1 LARLRFLLPEYSEA
15 VLIGLTGGIASGK
28 TTVANRWAELG
39 AEIIDADELAREVV
53 APGSEGL
60 REIATSFGSNFVQPD
75 GTLNRALLAD
85 TIFMDADKRR
95 LLEAITHP
103 RIRQLALQRLSAA
116 GDRPV
121 VYVIPLLVESAS
133 TLPFDTVVTVSAPE
147 SVRLDRMIKNRG
159 LSPELAQARLGAQA
173 SDSEREA
180 VANHVINSDCSLA
193 ELIARADNLW
203 AKLTAAG
210 S

>member
-1 LARLRFLLPEYSEA
+1 

-39 AEIIDADELAREVV
+39 AEIVDADELARTVV

-60 REIATSFGSNFVQPD
+60 SEIVESFGTNFVRDD
-75 GTLNRALLAD
+75 GTLNRSLLAD
-85 TIFMDADKRR
+85 TIFMDADKRKR
-95 LLEAITHP
+95 LEGITHP
-103 RIRQLALQRLSAA
+103 KIRRLALQRLAEA
-116 GDRPV
+116 GDKPV

-147 SVRLDRMIKNRG
+147 SVRLDRMVQNRG

-173 SDSEREA
+173 SDGDREA
-180 VANHVINSDCSLA
+180 VANHVINSDCSLE

-203 AKLTAAG
+203 AKLTAVG
-210 S
+210 G

>member
-1 LARLRFLLPEYSEA
+1 M
-15 VLIGLTGGIASGK
+15 LIGLTGGIASGK

-39 AEIIDADELAREVV
+39 AEIVDADELARTVV

-60 REIATSFGSNFVQPD
+60 SEIVESFGTNFVRDD
-75 GTLNRALLAD
+75 GTLNRSLLAD
-85 TIFMDADKRR
+85 TIFMDADKRKR
-95 LLEAITHP
+95 LEGITHP
-103 RIRQLALQRLSAA
+103 KIRRLALQRLAEA
-116 GDRPV
+116 GDKPV

-147 SVRLDRMIKNRG
+147 SVRLDRMVQNRG

-173 SDSEREA
+173 SDGDREA
-180 VANHVINSDCSLA
+180 VANHVINSDCSLE

-203 AKLTAAG
+203 AKLTAVG
-210 S
+210 G

>member
-1 LARLRFLLPEYSEA
+1 M
-15 VLIGLTGGIASGK
+15 LIGLTGGIASGK

-60 REIATSFGSNFVQPD
+60 REIVESFGPNFVQDD
-75 GTLNRALLAD
+75 GTLNRSLLAD
-85 TIFMDADKRR
+85 TIFMNADKRR
-95 LLEAITHP
+95 LLEGITHP
-103 RIRQLALQRLSAA
+103 KIRQLALQRLAEA

-133 TLPFDTVVTVSAPE
+133 TLPFDSVVTVSAPE
-147 SVRLDRMIKNRG
+147 AVRLDRMVQKRG

-173 SDSEREA
+173 SDSDREA
-180 VANHVINSDCSLA
+180 VANHVINSDCSLE

-203 AKLTAAG
+203 AKLTAVG
-210 S
+210 G

>member
-1 LARLRFLLPEYSEA
+1 

-60 REIATSFGSNFVQPD
+60 QEIAESFGSDFVQGD
-75 GTLNRALLAD
+75 GTLNRSLLAD
-85 TIFMDADKRR
+85 TIFMDTHKRKR
-95 LLEAITHP
+95 LEAITHP
-103 RIRQLALQRLSAA
+103 KIRQLALTRLAVA
-116 GDRPV
+116 GDKPV

-133 TLPFDTVVTVSAPE
+133 TLPFDSVVTVSAPE
-147 SVRLDRMIKNRG
+147 SVRLDRMVKNRG

-173 SDSEREA
+173 NDIEREA
-180 VANHVINSDCSLA
+180 VANHVISSDCSLA

-203 AKLTAAG
+203 AKLTAV
-210 S
+210 SD

>member
-1 LARLRFLLPEYSEA
+1 LLIPEYSEA

-60 REIATSFGSNFVQPD
+60 RQIVESFGADFVQSD
-75 GTLNRALLAD
+75 GTLNRSLLAD
-85 TIFMDADKRR
+85 TVFMDASKRKR
-95 LLEAITHP
+95 LEAITHP
-103 RIRQLALQRLSAA
+103 KIRQLALQRLSEAE
-116 GDRPV
+116 DKTV

-133 TLPFDTVVTVSAPE
+133 TLPFDSVVTVSAPE
-147 SVRLDRMIKNRG
+147 SVRLNRLVTNRG
-159 LSPELAQARLGAQA
+159 ISPELAQARLSAQA

-180 VANHVINSDCSLA
+180 VSSHVINSDCSLD
-193 ELIARADNLW
+193 ELIERADNLW